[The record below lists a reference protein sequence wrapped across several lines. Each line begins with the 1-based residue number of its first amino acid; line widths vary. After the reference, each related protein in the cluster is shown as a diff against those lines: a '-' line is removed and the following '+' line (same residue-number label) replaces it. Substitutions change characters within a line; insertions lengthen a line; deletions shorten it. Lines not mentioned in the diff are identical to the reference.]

1 MNITD
6 AYEAVKLQMRPH
18 WDVFQASSFDNALT
32 IANKHARLNKFKTW
46 VMMTVEDRIM
56 RRGYE
61 RWVQVIEST
70 HKLWHEERAKEARAE
85 LWHEERAKEAR
96 AKQAQLPPLP
106 KWL

>member
-46 VMMTVEDRIM
+46 VMTVEDRIM

-70 HKLWHEERAKEARAE
+70 HKLWHEERAKEARA
-85 LWHEERAKEAR
+85 
-96 AKQAQLPPLP
+96 KQAQLPPLP
-106 KWL
+106 KWLYVR